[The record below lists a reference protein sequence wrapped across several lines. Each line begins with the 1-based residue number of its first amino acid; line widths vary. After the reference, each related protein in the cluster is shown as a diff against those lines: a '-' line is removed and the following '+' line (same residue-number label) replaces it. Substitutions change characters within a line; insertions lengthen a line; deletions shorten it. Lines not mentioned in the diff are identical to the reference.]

1 MKSKKTSSPAAGMT
15 LNKFLAHAGYASRR
29 KAVEL
34 VKSGVVSV
42 NNFKITDPGFRVSS
56 KDQVRVKGKLIQP
69 EALVYIILN
78 KPRGVITTVSDE
90 KNRASVLDL
99 VSVPARVYP
108 VGRLD
113 RNTTGILLLTN
124 DGELA
129 QRLAHPRYSVPK
141 TYHVVL
147 HKPVS
152 QEDIAAIKKGI
163 RLSDGMVRIDA
174 IGHLPKAP
182 ATCVRVELHSG
193 KNRIVRRLFEA
204 LGYFIDKLD
213 RVSYAG
219 LSKRAIPIGR
229 WRHLKKSEVEQLKKI
244 AGLSE

>member
-1 MKSKKTSSPAAGMT
+1 MKSKKTSSPSSGMT

-34 VKSGVVSV
+34 VKKGVVTV
-42 NNFKITDPGFRVSS
+42 NYQKITDPGFRVST
-56 KDQVRVKGKLIQP
+56 KDQVRIKGKLIQP

-78 KPRGVITTVSDE
+78 KPRGAITTVSDE
-90 KNRASVLDL
+90 KDRTSVLDL
-99 VSVPARVYP
+99 VSVPARIYP

-113 RNTTGILLLTN
+113 RNTTGLLLLTN

-129 QRLAHPRYSVPK
+129 QRLAHPSFSVSK

-147 HKPVS
+147 HRPLS
-152 QEDIAAIKKGI
+152 DEDIALIKKGA
-163 RLSDGMVRIDA
+163 RLSDGMVRVDA
-174 IGHLPKAP
+174 ISHLPKAP
-182 ATCVRVELHSG
+182 ATCVRIELHSG

-204 LGYFIDKLD
+204 FGYFIEKLD

-219 LSKRAIPIGR
+219 LSKRALPIGR